1 MMHKSSTPSYILTL
15 PLRYEPWQKDRLD
28 KLFSIAGTICNN
40 LIADRKKALQQVERT
55 RQWKKLLSSIQEV
68 KNKLKPLNK
77 IPLEKRDDTTKA
89 SINSLVEQRTKLYQ
103 QKRSILERAGFSEF
117 EFQNRIIQY
126 REYHGKNLNAAITQK
141 LATQVWQ
148 KFRAHLYG
156 KGEKIDFIP
165 WTQMTSL
172 EGKSNASGFIFRGNY
187 VEINKMK
194 VRVALPKP
202 EKEAISPSAAYEFAA
217 LRDRTKYCRIIR
229 RWHKNKWQYM
239 IQLIQE
245 GEPPVKVRPQ
255 TGELFHQPAAGRV
268 GLDIGPQTLAAVG
281 EDKVCLT
288 VLADKVQDIHNELRR
303 VNRAMDRS
311 RRATNPGM
319 FAEDGTIIP
328 RNKLPAELCVK
339 GKRKWKMSRRYKAL
353 AGKRRELF
361 RKQSELRIQCHHELA
376 NQLIS
381 YGNEFYIE
389 KMDFRALAKRAK
401 KTEKSEKTGKY
412 KRKKRFGKSIA
423 NKAPATFVN
432 IMADTAEKY
441 GGVLYKINTRKAKAS
456 QYNHET
462 KAYKKKQLSKRWN
475 DMPDGTKVQR
485 DLYSAF
491 LIMHTNDTLDGF
503 IQEDLEKDY
512 LKFVTLHN
520 AEIARL
526 RGSLLPS
533 SMGIR

>member
-1 MMHKSSTPSYILTL
+1 MMKKSSTPSYNLTL
-15 PLRYEPWQKDRLD
+15 PLRYEPWQRDRLD
-28 KLFSIAGTICNN
+28 KMFSVAVTVCNN
-40 LIADRKKALQQVERT
+40 LISERKKALQQVERT
-55 RQWKKLLSSIQEV
+55 RQWKNLLASIQEV
-68 KNKLKPLNK
+68 KEQLKPLNR
-77 IPLEKRDDTTKA
+77 IPEDKRDTVTQAKIDA
-89 SINSLVEQRTKLYQ
+89 LVAKRTELYQ
-103 QKRSILERAGFSEF
+103 QKRDILEKAGFSEF
-117 EFQNRIIQY
+117 NFQNKIIKY
-126 REYHGKNLNAAITQK
+126 REYHGKNLNAAVAQK
-141 LATQVWQ
+141 LASQVWK
-148 KFRAHLYG
+148 KFSAYLYG

-165 WTQMTSL
+165 WDQMTSL

-194 VRVALPKP
+194 ICVVLPKP
-202 EKEAISPSAAYEFAA
+202 EKEKVSPSAAYEFAA

-229 RWHKNKWQYM
+229 RWRKNKWQYM
-239 IQLIQE
+239 LQLVQE
-245 GEPPVKVRPQ
+245 GHPPKKVNPQ
-255 TGELFHQPAAGRV
+255 TGEPLHQPKAGKV

-281 EDKVCLT
+281 EDDVCLT
-288 VLADKVQDIHNELRR
+288 VLADKVQDIQNELRR
-303 VNRAMDRS
+303 INRAMDRS
-311 RRATNPGM
+311 RRATSPGM

-339 GKRKWKMSRRYKAL
+339 GKRKWKKSRRYKYL
-353 AGKRRELF
+353 EGKRRELLN
-361 RKQSELRIQCHHELA
+361 KQSELRRQCHHELA
-376 NQLIS
+376 NKLIS
-381 YGNEFYIE
+381 FGNEFYIE
-389 KMDFRALAKRAK
+389 KMDFRALARRAK

-441 GGVLYKINTRKAKAS
+441 GGVLYKIDTKKAKAS

-503 IQEDLEKDY
+503 IQKDLEKDY
-512 LKFVTLHN
+512 PKFVILHN
-520 AEIARL
+520 AEIERL